1 MGDQNWAS
9 KAPKSLASQL
19 WILKGAWYHP
29 YHVLEG
35 SRKRDISGQALGT
48 GLAEMLPTDHM
59 WRRSH
64 CEIPLCLGPSS
75 RLSEELGLGVTVT
88 SCSLLSALLLWLL
101 GLLGLGKGDM
111 IEQNSG
117 PSTLGILEP
126 WIPLPVP
133 TCSKNQEAGRST

>member
-1 MGDQNWAS
+1 M
-9 KAPKSLASQL
+9 
-19 WILKGAWYHP
+19 
-29 YHVLEG
+29 
-35 SRKRDISGQALGT
+35 R
-48 GLAEMLPTDHM
+48 
-59 WRRSH
+59 
-64 CEIPLCLGPSS
+64 IPLCLGPSS

-101 GLLGLGKGDM
+101 GLLGVGKGDM

-133 TCSKNQEAGRST
+133 TCSKNQEAGRSTRPEEPTPLSWGHEGPTSVGDSRTEKGSTHLDS